1 MLNIDRVKRILRA
14 KQGSQ
19 IPKFQ
24 YGNPLTIGSNIPTP
38 KAPPELL
45 QIGSNPIGDQTQANI
60 QAGQQYIQNKVNK
73 DANFDAQGAAKQLHQ
88 GFTDRSLYTKDGKI
102 YRKFFNTSQYKNIA
116 EKQKFTDTKFGKGV
130 AKAGDVIGNAI
141 LDNSD
146 LIMQGAGSIARNSVD
161 IQGDNFG
168 KFDRT
173 TQNIAAF
180 GKQIGGPAGDV
191 ISAFATGV
199 NTWGNVINAIGAK
212 KLQDFSVDKKL
223 QERVGGA
230 YAGSYKDI
238 NKAGDM
244 AGKKVGLF
252 ANASGKNAFIDEQR
266 RKQAKIAGIDQT
278 NQDMLAM
285 AGNDLN
291 YLNYQMQ
298 SNGGYDQMYM
308 GMRAKQGGKLQDKIS
323 LVKQRRTISNFI
335 NLDTKEIEQD
345 PFIIDAFKE
354 GGTFPHHVDN
364 SSINYPKY
372 NLKLINLWE
381 PETIIFKTGGTITQ
395 DWDIIFELPVKQ
407 FEEGGKIRTLEELI
421 KYAKEQNPR
430 FIQRLSEE
438 PRGIK
443 FIDDEGN
450 EAEGTHYLESR
461 GEYVIPRIQEINGE
475 LKFLSSQDAIEK
487 AIESG
492 NYLKMLPEEAIIFA
506 KDYKQGWPE
515 FFDKFKKGGK
525 TKEELETPEIEETSQ
540 KNLIPEGA
548 LHKNKHHMEHTE
560 GLTQK
565 GIPVI
570 DNDGEQ
576 QAEIELDEIIFTLEV
591 TKKLEELYKKGT
603 DEAAIE
609 AGKLLVKEIL
619 FNTDD
624 RTGLIAKCQE
634 GGKL

>member
-1 MLNIDRVKRILRA
+1 MKYNKVRGILRA

-19 IPKFQ
+19 IPIFNGGGFVSWFLSQ
-24 YGNPLTIGSNIPTP
+24 NPYTQGSTTPIQLKDATDFPISTNTVIDSQGQPRIPLV
-38 KAPPELL
+38 KEPPELKL
-45 QIGSNPIGDQTQANI
+45 NWNPELPKTAEQKYKDQLYKKTLNDTLN
-60 QAGQQYIQNKVNK
+60 NKPTGW
-73 DANFDAQGAAKQLHQ
+73 Q
-88 GFTDRSLYTKDGKI
+88 
-102 YRKFFNTSQYKNIA
+102 
-116 EKQKFTDTKFGKGV
+116 KFGKKMGQVGTGLAEGV
-130 AKAGDVIGNAI
+130 GNFI
-141 LDNSD
+141 TDNAEG
-146 LIMQGAGSIARNSVD
+146 IMGAGKVISQNSLD
-161 IQGDNFG
+161 IVGDNFG
-168 KFDRT
+168 KFSNTMSTIKGVAD
-173 TQNIAAF
+173 NF
-180 GKQIGGPAGDV
+180 GPMGKAVGAVVGAVD
-191 ISAFATGV
+191 
-199 NTWGNVINAIGAK
+199 TWANVINAIGGK
-212 KLQDFSVDKKL
+212 RLQNFSVDKGT

-230 YAGSYKDI
+230 YTGSYTGI

-252 ANASGKNAFIDEQR
+252 AGAGSKNRFINEQR
-266 RKQAKIAGIDQT
+266 RIQSKIMGIDQT

-298 SNGGYDQMYM
+298 SNGGYDQLYM
-308 GMRAKQGGKLQDKIS
+308 GMRAKQGGKLQNKIDFIR
-323 LVKQRRTISNFI
+323 QRRTINNII
-335 NLDTKEIEQD
+335 NLDTKEIE
-345 PFIIDAFKE
+345 
-354 GGTFPHHVDN
+354 
-364 SSINYPKY
+364 
-372 NLKLINLWE
+372 WE

-430 FIQRLSEE
+430 FVQRLSEE

-475 LKFLSSQDAIEK
+475 LKFLSPQEAIDR

-506 KDYKQGWPE
+506 ENYKQGWPE
-515 FFDKFKKGGK
+515 FFNKFKEGGK

-591 TKKLEELYKKGT
+591 TKKLEELYKEGT